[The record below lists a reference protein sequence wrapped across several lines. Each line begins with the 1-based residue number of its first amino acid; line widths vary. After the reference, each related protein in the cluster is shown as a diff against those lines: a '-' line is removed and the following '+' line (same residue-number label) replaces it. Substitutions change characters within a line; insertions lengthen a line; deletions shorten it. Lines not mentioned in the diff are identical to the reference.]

1 MNGVS
6 GDLRYAARK
15 LRTSPGFTAVAIATL
30 ALGIGA
36 NVAIFSLVDEVW
48 LRPMPVPHNER
59 LIRIFT
65 SNPSS
70 EGVIAQSYSSY
81 PDFLAVRQATRTL
94 SDVAVL
100 ERRGAQLDAGRE
112 NKLVTAAVLSN
123 NFFDVLAPAPAL
135 GRTFAETEVQAP
147 GALTVMLSY
156 PFWRSRM
163 IVRPGSEG
171 SPSNCCRQ
179 NG

>member
-70 EGVIAQSYSSY
+70 EGVIAQ
-81 PDFLAVRQATRTL
+81 
-94 SDVAVL
+94 
-100 ERRGAQLDAGRE
+100 
-112 NKLVTAAVLSN
+112 
-123 NFFDVLAPAPAL
+123 
-135 GRTFAETEVQAP
+135 
-147 GALTVMLSY
+147 GALNWTQAARTNWSRR
-156 PFWRSRM
+156 RS
-163 IVRPGSEG
+163 
-171 SPSNCCRQ
+171 SPATSSTCSPRLPR
-179 NG
+179 